1 MEVQRLAR
9 LLTRRLKEAEL
20 SGDEGVSV
28 DDLHRRLLPYH
39 LCRSELGLTTKA
51 EYDLLMLDLI
61 AEPGYVQT
69 DEPALATAVSRER
82 ASPEPG
88 LAFLQRFAASRLR
101 LLDRMSERMSEALP
115 DPAEGPL
122 PKARPRDGAATAPAS
137 GRPVAGRRPPTAG
150 QSPPLVAQRRTTSC
164 WSCTK
169 ALPDRRG
176 LLYCPHCGE
185 DQAHRSCR
193 GCDARVD
200 HDWAYCPMCGE
211 RSAGPR

>member
-1 MEVQRLAR
+1 MSTQMEVQRLAR

-122 PKARPRDGAATAPAS
+122 PKARPRGGAATAP
-137 GRPVAGRRPPTAG
+137 
-150 QSPPLVAQRRTTSC
+150 AQRRTTSC

-185 DQAHRSCR
+185 DQTHRPCT
-193 GCDARVD
+193 GCDAKLE